1 VRAFWTISGRSFR
14 TPAAALL
21 LQLAALVAAAGSSRA
36 EPAPDAAPPAP
47 AVTLDRLLQLPADA
61 DYAAERRG
69 GATRGEWRA
78 RFEAAER
85 DLAAARS
92 ALKKAQEELDEVA
105 GTADAWQVGPPVPGV
120 AANTEAPLDYRL
132 RQEIR
137 RQRDEVERLERSL
150 RDLEV
155 EANLA
160 AVPPE
165 WRR

>member
-1 VRAFWTISGRSFR
+1 VRAWLTTSRR
-14 TPAAALL
+14 ALAARAPALL
-21 LQLAALVAAAGSSRA
+21 GLVAAAAAVAA
-36 EPAPDAAPPAP
+36 EPAPETPPPAP
-47 AVTLDRLLQLPADA
+47 PVTLDRLLQLPADV
-61 DYAAERRG
+61 DYGAERRG

-78 RFEAAER
+78 RFETIER

-92 ALKKAQEELDEVA
+92 ALKKSQEELDEVA
-105 GTADAWQVGPPVPGV
+105 GTADAWQVGPPIPGA

-137 RQRDEVERLERSL
+137 RQREEVERLERSL

>member
-1 VRAFWTISGRSFR
+1 VEYG
-14 TPAAALL
+14 
-21 LQLAALVAAAGSSRA
+21 V
-36 EPAPDAAPPAP
+36 
-47 AVTLDRLLQLPADA
+47 
-61 DYAAERRG
+61 ERRG

-78 RFEAAER
+78 RFEAIER

-92 ALKKAQEELDEVA
+92 ALKKAQDELDEVA
-105 GTADAWQVGPPVPGV
+105 GSADSWQVGPPIPGA

>member
-1 VRAFWTISGRSFR
+1 MVPF
-14 TPAAALL
+14 
-21 LQLAALVAAAGSSRA
+21 AAAGRAPA
-36 EPAPDAAPPAP
+36 EPRADDAAPPVA
-47 AVTLDRLLQLPADA
+47 LDRLLRLPAGA
-61 DYAAERRG
+61 DYGVERRA

-78 RFEAAER
+78 RFAALER
-85 DLAAARS
+85 DLDAARS
-92 ALKKAQEELDEVA
+92 ALRKAQEELDQVA
-105 GTADAWQVGPPVPGV
+105 GTADAWQVGPPIPGV

-137 RQRDEVERLERSL
+137 RHREEVERLERSL